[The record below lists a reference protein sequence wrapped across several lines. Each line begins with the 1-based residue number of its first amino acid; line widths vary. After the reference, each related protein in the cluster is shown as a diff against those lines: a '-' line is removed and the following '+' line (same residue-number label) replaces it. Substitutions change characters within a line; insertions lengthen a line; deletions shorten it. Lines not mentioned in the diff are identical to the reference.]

1 MRRPILAGATALAV
15 AATGLAAAAITGTAR
30 PATAA
35 VGDVPADCSVYT
47 TAYRTDGQRLSYGY
61 DGGET
66 STTEYFGDTLP
77 WVPSAYQQ
85 LGASGDDTT
94 IRTTEIAAHPT
105 NGWLFKVSRELYKA
119 EDGVWMIRT
128 MSASQ
133 LIDGFA
139 GTRILATGSP
149 YLFRVTGTTLYR
161 YKEKYVDGVFT
172 YSAPTKL
179 ATVGWS
185 SVNTLVHEGTRG
197 TGSNTADVLIGT
209 KTNGE
214 LREWTINRATGK
226 ITGKTL
232 RSSGWA
238 SFTSLSTGFCED
250 HPNGRPLLAITA
262 DGRASA
268 HFDADK
274 SDGVATDMKGASLGS
289 LGWTAKA
296 YGQ

>member
-1 MRRPILAGATALAV
+1 MRRSILAGATALAV
-15 AATGLAAAAITGTAR
+15 VATGLAVTAIAGTAR

-35 VGDVPADCSVYT
+35 VGDVPADCKVST
-47 TAYRTDGQRLSYGY
+47 TAYRTDGQRLTYTY

-66 STTEYFGDTLP
+66 STTETFGDTLP

-85 LGASGDDTT
+85 LGAAGDDTT

-105 NGWLFKVSRELYKA
+105 TDWLFKVSRELYLDA
-119 EDGVWMIRT
+119 DGTWQMRT
-128 MSASQ
+128 MSASH
-133 LIDGFA
+133 LTNGFA

-149 YLFRVTGTTLYR
+149 YLFRVAGSTLYR

-172 YSAPTKL
+172 YSAPVKL
-179 ATVGWS
+179 ATVGWDG
-185 SVNTLVHEGTRG
+185 VNTLVHEGTRG
-197 TGSNTADVLIGT
+197 TGSSTADVLIGT
-209 KTNGE
+209 KKSGE
-214 LREWTINRATGK
+214 LREWSINRATGK
-226 ITGKTL
+226 ITGKSL
-232 RSSGWA
+232 RTSGWS
-238 SFTSLSTGFCED
+238 SFTSLSTGFCTA

-268 HFDADK
+268 HFDANK

-289 LGWTAKA
+289 LGWTAKG